1 MHYEHQVC
9 KCHMQLKNLESMNN
23 NGDFCLKCYSYV
35 LQKVNNDLVSL
46 DVLKL
51 VNTKDGKTT
60 QRGSGSKLPLFV
72 VQAVMRSREKGQQKQ
87 PHVNIKPLATTKAWM
102 T

>member
-1 MHYEHQVC
+1 MT
-9 KCHMQLKNLESMNN
+9 LSA
-23 NGDFCLKCYSYV
+23 S
-35 LQKVNNDLVSL
+35 

-60 QRGSGSKLPLFV
+60 QRGSGSKPPLFV

-87 PHVNIKPLATTKAWM
+87 PHVNIKPLISHDKSLDDIIK
-102 T
+102 

>member
-1 MHYEHQVC
+1 MAIFVSSVTV
-9 KCHMQLKNLESMNN
+9 M
-23 NGDFCLKCYSYV
+23 FCR
-35 LQKVNNDLVSL
+35 KVNNDLVSL

-72 VQAVMRSREKGQQKQ
+72 VQAVTSSREKGQQKQ
-87 PHVNIKPLATTKAWM
+87 PHG
-102 T
+102 

>member
-1 MHYEHQVC
+1 
-9 KCHMQLKNLESMNN
+9 MNN
-23 NGDFCLKCYSYV
+23 NGDFCF
-35 LQKVNNDLVSL
+35 KVNSDLVSR

-51 VNTKDGKTT
+51 VNTKDGKTI

-72 VQAVMRSREKGQQKQ
+72 VQALTSSREKGQQKQ
-87 PHVNIKPLATTKAWM
+87 PHVNIKSLATTKAQM

>member
-1 MHYEHQVC
+1 MAIFVSSVTV
-9 KCHMQLKNLESMNN
+9 M
-23 NGDFCLKCYSYV
+23 FCR
-35 LQKVNNDLVSL
+35 KVNNVLVSL

-72 VQAVMRSREKGQQKQ
+72 VQAVTSSREKGQQKQ
-87 PHVNIKPLATTKAWM
+87 PHG
-102 T
+102 